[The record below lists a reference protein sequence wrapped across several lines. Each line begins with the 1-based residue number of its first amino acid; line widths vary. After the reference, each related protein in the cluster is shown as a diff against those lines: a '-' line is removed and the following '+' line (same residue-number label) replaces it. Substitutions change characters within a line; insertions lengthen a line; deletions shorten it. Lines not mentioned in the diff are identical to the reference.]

1 MRFNISIKAILK
13 KWLVQLTCMVRFLC
27 RNPNPMVEIKKGG
40 DYWGRLDWST
50 CGREKANKKLLECW
64 VGSQC
69 TRTQML
75 PMRILRWYFIDSE
88 KVVIISSSF
97 HGSEVL
103 SFPPVIL
110 LPDTEFYHRYHA
122 FLVFSANDN
131 WPSHQPPF
139 LCVFL
144 QRVKK
149 YSGCIHQILWVVY
162 DSIRPST
169 LHNEWCCHSFHQ
181 IPLYNLNIILYQSS
195 S

>member
-1 MRFNISIKAILK
+1 MRFNISITVILN

-27 RNPNPMVEIKKGG
+27 RNPNGGNQKGWLVRKIG
-40 DYWGRLDWST
+40 LEHVWEGESEQY
-50 CGREKANKKLLECW
+50 KLLECW

-75 PMRILRWYFIDSE
+75 PMRILRWYFIDSK

-122 FLVFSANDN
+122 FLVFSADDN

-181 IPLYNLNIILYQSS
+181 IPLYNLNIILYQASS
-195 S
+195 